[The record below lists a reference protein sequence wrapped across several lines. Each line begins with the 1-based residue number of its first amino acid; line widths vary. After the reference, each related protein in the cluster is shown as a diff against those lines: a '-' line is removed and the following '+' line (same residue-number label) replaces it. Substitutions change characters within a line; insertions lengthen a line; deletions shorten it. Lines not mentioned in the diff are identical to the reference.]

1 MLNGGLFQDKHTH
14 IIMLTSG
21 AHMKWCI
28 EYNSLCLLSCKR
40 QPPPFHNAVKLG
52 FVRRA
57 EAILEKK
64 V

>member
-1 MLNGGLFQDKHTH
+1 
-14 IIMLTSG
+14 MLTSG